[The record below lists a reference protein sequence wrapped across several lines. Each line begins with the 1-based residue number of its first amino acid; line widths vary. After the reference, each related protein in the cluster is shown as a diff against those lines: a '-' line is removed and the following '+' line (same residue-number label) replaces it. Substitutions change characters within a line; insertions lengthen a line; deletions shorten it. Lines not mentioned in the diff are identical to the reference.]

1 VRIIWS
7 ALALG
12 RVSEAADYI
21 ARDNPRAAENW
32 VSEIFDLVSRLSEHP
47 QRGRVVPEVGRAE
60 IRELFFGSYRVIYR
74 VEQNRVV
81 ILTVRHGRRLLEKAE
96 LSNREE

>member
-1 VRIIWS
+1 MRIIWS

-60 IRELFFGSYRVIYR
+60 IRGTSLRFLSGYLPCRAEQGSHLDGATWAS
-74 VEQNRVV
+74 VV
-81 ILTVRHGRRLLEKAE
+81 GE
-96 LSNREE
+96 S